1 MKKTLNIL
9 ILITTLIGCK
19 SHQSDNIQL
28 IHDTIS
34 FITNTK
40 WNIDL
45 SEVDS
50 LSVYN
55 HSTLY
60 FDKDYIYFHND
71 KIGSFEIKND
81 SLIVKEVYYQQTK
94 DSLIRK
100 ENLKLIAKILHIDHD
115 SLVIE
120 KLKGRGFYFVHQGTY
135 KYYPNLKRL
144 RFYNDTINFSRKT
157 DFQKICLSSSLCY
170 GDCPATAIE
179 ISSDGNIKFFGGKYS
194 KLAGFYNGKIT
205 TGFIDTLKTQLS
217 ASIVNRE
224 NLSNVPPIDAPV
236 CDIKIMSDIDTLDIY
251 GCPSDFPFRLREL
264 YQMIMG
270 AYMKAELKK
279 ADKPIEFETKSHIYD
294 TIGIEPPPPPPIHN
308 DDFFIEDLDIEID
321 TILND

>member
-1 MKKTLNIL
+1 LGKLDQNLLPHL
-9 ILITTLIGCK
+9 I
-19 SHQSDNIQL
+19 SPVSP
-28 IHDTIS
+28 IS

-45 SEVDS
+45 SDIDS

-60 FDKDYIYFHND
+60 FIEDYAYFHND

-115 SLVIE
+115 SLIIE
-120 KLKGRGFYFVHQGTY
+120 KLKGRGFYFVHNGSY
-135 KYYPNLKRL
+135 KYYPSLKHL
-144 RFYNDTINFSRKT
+144 KFYNDTLNFSRKT
-157 DFQKICLSSSLCY
+157 DFHKLCLSSSLCY
-170 GDCPATAIE
+170 GDCPASAIE
-179 ISSDGNIKFFGGKYS
+179 ISSDGDIKFFGGKYS
-194 KLAGFYNGKIT
+194 KLTGYYNGIIS
-205 TGFIDTLKTQLS
+205 TGFIDTLKTLLS

-236 CDIKIMSDIDTLDIY
+236 CDLKIMTDNDTLDIY
-251 GCPSDFPFRLREL
+251 GCPSDFPFRLKEFYRI
-264 YQMIMG
+264 IMG

-279 ADKPIEFETKSHIYD
+279 ADKPIDFETKSHIYE
-294 TIGIEPPPPPPIHN
+294 TIEIEPPPPPPMHH
-308 DDFFIEDLDIEID
+308 DDYFMEDFEREID
-321 TILND
+321 SILSD